1 MLWLELI
8 FLHQLI
14 EGVAESSYGIEVAKM
29 AGLPEVVIIKARE
42 VLNNLENGS
51 RVENINSDIQ
61 TIDINREKKNTMLKL
76 MEDQIIS
83 LNLNN
88 LTPIKGL
95 NILKEIKD
103 KLEE

>member
-1 MLWLELI
+1 MI

-29 AGLPEVVIIKARE
+29 AGLPEGVVIKARE
-42 VLNNLENGS
+42 VLNNLENGLG
-51 RVENINSDIQ
+51 VENIDSGIQ
-61 TIDINREKKNTMLKL
+61 TVNINREKKNTMLKL

-88 LTPIKGL
+88 LTPIEAL